1 MSVDALDWLCSEN
14 TSKQTKVS
22 RFVRIYMRVQR
33 EVMGVCAHRSR
44 KLGVFILTA
53 AFTALG
59 DDKETWTKRIYPALD
74 HTVTL

>member
-1 MSVDALDWLCSEN
+1 
-14 TSKQTKVS
+14 
-22 RFVRIYMRVQR
+22 MRVQR

-59 DDKETWTKRIYPALD
+59 DDKETWIKRIYPALD